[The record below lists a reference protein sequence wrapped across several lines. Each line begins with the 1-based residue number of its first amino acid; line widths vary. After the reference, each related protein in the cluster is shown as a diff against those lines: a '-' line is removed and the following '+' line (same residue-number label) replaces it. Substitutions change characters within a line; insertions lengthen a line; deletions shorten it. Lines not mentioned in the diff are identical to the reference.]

1 MARLTVS
8 KKSLLAE
15 GSDKKF
21 RAFIHDF
28 LIFAA
33 RLEAIREGFGT
44 LLGLT
49 GAGYTALMAIAFLEG
64 EEGVGVHSVAG
75 HLHLSGSFI
84 TLEVA
89 KLVEAGLVV
98 KRPNDQDRRRVLLTL
113 SQKGREKLDALTAIQ
128 APVNDSLFDCL
139 TEQDFA
145 FLQALMPKLVLCGED
160 ALVLL
165 NYLSAR
171 RPVPEAESLDMKTS

>member
-49 GAGYTALMAIAFLEG
+49 GAGYTTLMAIAFLEG

-165 NYLSAR
+165 NYLSVR

>member
-1 MARLTVS
+1 MTRPTVS
-8 KKSLLAE
+8 KESLLAE

-33 RLEAIREGFGT
+33 RLEAIRQGFGT

-49 GAGYTALMAIAFLEG
+49 GAGYSILMAIAFLEG

-89 KLVEAGLVV
+89 KLVEAGLVL

-113 SQKGREKLDALTAIQ
+113 SQKGREKLDALTAVQ
-128 APVNDSLFDCL
+128 APVNDALFDCL
-139 TEQDFA
+139 TGQDFA
-145 FLQALMPKLVLCGED
+145 FLQSLMPKLVVCGED

-171 RPVPEAESLDMKTS
+171 RPALTDGALDMKTS